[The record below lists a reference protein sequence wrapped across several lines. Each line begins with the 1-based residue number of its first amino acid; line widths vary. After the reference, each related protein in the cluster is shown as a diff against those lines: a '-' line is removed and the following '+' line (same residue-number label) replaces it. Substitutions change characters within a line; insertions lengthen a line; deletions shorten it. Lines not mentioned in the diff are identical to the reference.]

1 MKTDLITREDLQ
13 TDPVT
18 TRAAL
23 LVDIGVFTPF
33 YDLNLAAALAAEGWA
48 VELVTSEYEFE
59 NVTPGI
65 GSRLRAAALLR
76 LEGRRGWS
84 GHLRGPRL
92 ALKAVLYLVDLIRL
106 DRRLTQLSPS
116 IIHIQWA
123 HLPWLDKLLWTRWRR
138 RGWNVVYTVH
148 DARPLP
154 GTTPRVLAQS
164 YSRLPDMAD
173 AVVVHSESAR
183 ASVLEMGAKPTRLH
197 VIPPASPFAPDSRP
211 QSRTAARRAL
221 GLEPDLQ
228 VVLFFGF
235 LKPYKGLP
243 VLLRSLPVLKRNVR
257 SAKLLIAGEVMEP
270 RSRYERLTAELGISR
285 EVDWRPGFVPTAEVG
300 TFFSAADVVALPYL
314 DASSSGVLLAAYS
327 CRRPVVVS
335 AVGGL
340 PELVVPGETG
350 LIVPP
355 GDSLALAGALSELLC
370 NPQLAERMGEKA
382 FKLSQER
389 FTWPGIAR
397 RLDALYSELLDRALD
412 AE

>member
-1 MKTDLITREDLQ
+1 MTTDVRTREDLP
-13 TDPVT
+13 TDPLT

-59 NVTPGI
+59 DVSPGV
-65 GSRLRAAALLR
+65 GSRLRAAALFR
-76 LEGRRGWS
+76 REGRGLN

-106 DRRLTQLSPS
+106 DRRLAQLSPS
-116 IIHIQWA
+116 IVHIQWA
-123 HLPWLDKLLWTRWRR
+123 HLPWIDKLLWTRWRR

-148 DARPLP
+148 DASPLR
-154 GTTPRVLAQS
+154 GTTPRVLAHS
-164 YSRLPDMAD
+164 YSRLPDRAD
-173 AVVVHSESAR
+173 AVVVHTESER
-183 ASVLEMGAKPTRLH
+183 ALVLKMGAKPKRLH
-197 VIPPASPFAPDSRP
+197 VIPPASPFAPDSP
-211 QSRTAARRAL
+211 PPSRTAARRAL
-221 GLEPDLQ
+221 GLEPDQQ

-235 LKPYKGLP
+235 LKPYKGLT
-243 VLLRSLPVLKRNVR
+243 VLLRSLPLLKRNVR

-270 RSRYERLTAELGISR
+270 RTHYERLTAELGISR
-285 EVDWRPGFVPTAEVG
+285 EVDWRPGFVPSAEVG
-300 TFFSAADVVALPYL
+300 TFFSAADVVALPYI

-355 GDSLALAGALSELLC
+355 GDPLALAGALSELLC
-370 NPQLAERMGEKA
+370 NPQLAGRMGEKA
-382 FKLSQER
+382 FELSRER
-389 FTWPGIAR
+389 YTWPGVAR
-397 RLDALYSELLDRALD
+397 RLDALYSELLDRAVD